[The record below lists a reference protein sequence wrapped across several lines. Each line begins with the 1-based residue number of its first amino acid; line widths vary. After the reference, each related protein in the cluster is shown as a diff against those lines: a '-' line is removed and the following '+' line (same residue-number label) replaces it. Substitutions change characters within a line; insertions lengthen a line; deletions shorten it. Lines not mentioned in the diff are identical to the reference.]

1 MSRRIAVLLGGHSA
15 EREVSLQ
22 SGQTVADALVAAGYD
37 VIAVDPVQP
46 DWQAR
51 LDDVD
56 EVFIALHGPGGED
69 GAMQGLLQ
77 LRGLPYSGSGVLGSA
92 LAMDKLR
99 AKQLWQGLGIATP
112 RFVSLDQHSDWQGIV
127 SEFGRVF
134 VKPIT
139 QGSSVGMS
147 LADDAQNLREAWE
160 CARQHSE
167 QVLAEQY
174 VTGPEYTVAVL
185 GDSALP
191 AIRVE
196 TDHQFYDY
204 EAKYLSDS
212 TRYVCP
218 CGLSADEEK
227 ALAELSLTAF
237 AALGCSV
244 WGRADVMRDERTG
257 EFLVL
262 ELNTVPGMTSHSL
275 VPKAARQ
282 IGMELPELVDRIM
295 CLSRELS
302 R

>member
-1 MSRRIAVLLGGHSA
+1 MSRRIAVLLGGDSA

-22 SGQTVADALVAAGYD
+22 SGQTIAESLASAGYD
-37 VIAVDPVQP
+37 VTTVDPAQAG
-46 DWQAR
+46 WQAQLANVR
-51 LDDVD
+51 

-69 GAMQGLLQ
+69 GSMQGLLQ
-77 LRGLPYSGSGVLGSA
+77 TQNVIYSGSGVLGSA

-112 RFVSLDQHSDWQGIV
+112 RFVSLDEQSDWQGIV
-127 SEFGRVF
+127 RDFGKVF

-147 LADDAQNLREAWE
+147 LVDDASDLREAWKL
-160 CARQHSE
+160 ASQFSE

-174 VTGPEYTVAVL
+174 VTGPEYTVGVL
-185 GDSALP
+185 GDKTLP
-191 AIRVE
+191 PIRVE
-196 TDHQFYDY
+196 TDHSFYDY
-204 EAKYLSDS
+204 DAKYLSES

-218 CGLSADEEK
+218 CGLNDDDERV
-227 ALAELSLTAF
+227 LSELTLTAF
-237 AALGCSV
+237 KALGCSV

-262 ELNTVPGMTSHSL
+262 EVNTVPGMTSHSL

-282 IGMELPELVDRIM
+282 MGVELPELVDQIM
-295 CLSRELS
+295 CLSREQL